1 MDPQI
6 KATHMRK
13 IIASEYVTVDGVFED
28 PGGAE
33 NTGFGGWSFEFWNDE
48 AARYKRDELF
58 ASSTLLLGR
67 VTYEGF
73 AKAWPTMEGTG
84 EFGTRMNGIQKVV
97 VSTTLKHA
105 TWSFMPGGAADCDST
120 ALVDLALFE
129 TSQDVTATTGSWAVG
144 GTSPLAGLER
154 FQVRPLDTPSTAGG
168 FRYQLTSDYPKPD
181 VLSSEQALL
190 TLSVVGG

>member
-1 MDPQI
+1 
-6 KATHMRK
+6 MRK

-105 TWSFMPGGAADCDST
+105 TWSNSTIINENAAEQIRGLKQQAGQDILVAGSGELLDMLLRNN
-120 ALVDLALFE
+120 LVDEVRLLVHPVVLGRGEHLFKAG
-129 TSQDVTATTGSWAVG
+129 TKVTFKLREVKNFTTGIVALHYQP
-144 GTSPLAGLER
+144 TK
-154 FQVRPLDTPSTAGG
+154 VR
-168 FRYQLTSDYPKPD
+168 
-181 VLSSEQALL
+181 
-190 TLSVVGG
+190 